1 MREIGMGVLPWTPD
15 VFWAATP
22 EELED
27 AFEGL
32 SEKSG
37 WKKRVKGMSRKRLNE
52 LMSMYP
58 D

>member
-1 MREIGMGVLPWTPD
+1 MREVGMGIVGWTPD
-15 VFWAATP
+15 VFWASTP

-27 AFEGL
+27 AFSGL

-52 LMSMYP
+52 LMKEYP